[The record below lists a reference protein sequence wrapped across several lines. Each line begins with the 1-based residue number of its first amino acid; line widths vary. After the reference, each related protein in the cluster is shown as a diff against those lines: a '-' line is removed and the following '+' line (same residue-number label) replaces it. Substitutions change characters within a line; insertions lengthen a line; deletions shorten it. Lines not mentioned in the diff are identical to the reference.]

1 MSSAYNMDEL
11 KNTIIVDGRRAAR
24 LLQLLHLGDVVPEDN
39 VVGFVDA
46 EPVERRGHP
55 ETLAAAVRLFDVDR
69 VVLACSDET
78 IQDVRN
84 TAHTLAGV
92 GAQVDVVP
100 SPAGLLPS
108 RSPAA
113 RLLKRTLDVAGAA
126 VGLTLAAPVFAYAAW
141 RIKRDSPGPV
151 LSKRLTLG
159 LGMREFTAFEFRTT
173 RTESRDGSHLEYV
186 RRTLAARVDRET
198 DAEADG
204 DETVT
209 PAGRWLQAK
218 RLVELPR
225 LVNVLRGD
233 MSLVGP
239 RPCSPEETDSFA
251 PHHFERFLVPAGI
264 TGPFQIEPPE
274 GSSAVELELDVAYA
288 RSRSLLLDLKLLL
301 KTPLA
306 LARSAY

>member
-1 MSSAYNMDEL
+1 MDEL
-11 KNTIIVDGRRAAR
+11 KNTIIVDGHRAAR
-24 LLQLLHLGDVVPEDN
+24 LLQLLHLGNVVPEDN

-55 ETLAAAVRLFDVDR
+55 ERLAAAVRLFDVDR
-69 VVLACSDET
+69 VVLACSDEAV
-78 IQDVRN
+78 QDARD
-84 TAHTLAGV
+84 TARTLASL

-100 SPAGLLPS
+100 SPAVQPPA
-108 RSPAA
+108 RSPVA
-113 RLLKRTLDVAGAA
+113 RLLKRTLDVVGAA
-126 VGLTLAAPVFAYAAW
+126 VGLTLSAPLFAYAAW

-151 LSKRLTLG
+151 LSTRPRLG

-173 RTESRDGSHLEYV
+173 RSESRGGSHLEYM
-186 RRTLAARVDRET
+186 RQTLAARADRET
-198 DAEADG
+198 VAETGG
-204 DETVT
+204 DDTVT

-225 LVNVLRGD
+225 LINVLRGD

-239 RPCSPEETDSFA
+239 RPCSPGETDGFA

-264 TGPFQIEPPE
+264 TGPFQIEPPAD
-274 GSSAVELELDVAYA
+274 SSADELELDVAYA
-288 RSRSLLLDLKLLL
+288 RSRSLLLDFKLLL

>member
-1 MSSAYNMDEL
+1 VDEL

-24 LLQLLHLGDVVPEDN
+24 LLQLLHLGDAVPEDN
-39 VVGFVDA
+39 IVGFVDA

-55 ETLAAAVRLFDVDR
+55 ERLAAAVRLFDVDR
-69 VVLACSDET
+69 VVLACSDGT
-78 IQDVRN
+78 AQDTRDTVQE
-84 TAHTLAGV
+84 LASL

-100 SPAGLLPS
+100 SPAALRPA
-108 RSPAA
+108 RSSAA
-113 RLLKRTLDVAGAA
+113 RLPKRTLDVVGSV
-126 VGLTLAAPVFAYAAW
+126 VGLTLSAPLFAYAAW

-151 LSKRLTLG
+151 LSRRPSLG

-173 RTESRDGSHLEYV
+173 TNESRGGSHLEYV
-186 RRTLAARVDRET
+186 RRTLAARADRET
-198 DAEADG
+198 AAEAEA

-225 LVNVLRGD
+225 LINVLRGD

-239 RPCSPEETDSFA
+239 RPCSPEETDGFA

-264 TGPFQIEPPE
+264 TGPFQIEPPAN
-274 GSSAVELELDVAYA
+274 SSADELELDVAYA